1 MPLILC
7 YMKSELSLKQ
17 ASSSST
23 SAFGSDKQIETK
35 IVFSPSY
42 YNSLLDNQSQMAP
55 GRICSQKMWVPGNR
69 VRKPGILH
77 LGSSGLY
84 SLECEETKPLAA
96 FQKLMANELNT

>member
-42 YNSLLDNQSQMAP
+42 YNSL
-55 GRICSQKMWVPGNR
+55 
-69 VRKPGILH
+69 
-77 LGSSGLY
+77 
-84 SLECEETKPLAA
+84 
-96 FQKLMANELNT
+96 